1 MLLRLQR
8 YNLEIRYKRGKEMF
22 LADTLSRAFPPNGEV
37 SEAVHELEEIEA
49 LLPVSGAR
57 WRQIEVHQ
65 QMILSCKNCD

>member
-1 MLLRLQR
+1 
-8 YNLEIRYKRGKEMF
+8 MF
-22 LADTLSRAFPPNGEV
+22 LADTLSSAFPPNGEV

-65 QMILSCKNCD
+65 QMILSCKNYD

>member
-1 MLLRLQR
+1 
-8 YNLEIRYKRGKEMF
+8 MF